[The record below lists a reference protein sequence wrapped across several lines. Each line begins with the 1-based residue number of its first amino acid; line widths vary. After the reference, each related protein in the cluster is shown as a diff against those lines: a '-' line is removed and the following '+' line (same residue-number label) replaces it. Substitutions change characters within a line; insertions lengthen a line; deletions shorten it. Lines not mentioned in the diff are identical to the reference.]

1 MNETTSGPEPERDQA
16 DIDGQKVGKADAP
29 VSEEL
34 AADDLSAQLEEASRE
49 KEQFKRL
56 AQRSQA
62 DLINYRKRV
71 QQDAEEGQTRA
82 VRRMALRVLDVI
94 DQLDVALAP
103 DVTKGVDATWVAGV
117 KAIHRNFLHAVQQE
131 GFERFDAEGEQ
142 FDPAR
147 HEALISTPTTEHSPG
162 TVIRQLVAGYTHKG
176 DVVRPARVEIAAP
189 PPDDTDDE

>member
-1 MNETTSGPEPERDQA
+1 MKSGPDPQRDEA
-16 DIDGQKVGKADAP
+16 NLEGQEAGKADAP
-29 VSEEL
+29 VSEE
-34 AADDLSAQLEEASRE
+34 AAVDDLSAQLEEATRE

-56 AQRSQA
+56 AQRAQA

-103 DVTKGVDATWVAGV
+103 EVTTSVDAAWVEGV

-131 GFERFDAEGEQ
+131 GFERFDSEGEQ